1 MLQFIKE
8 LHRKHLIRDL
18 KAAPREKK
26 IDNIDQVR
34 RIGVICRLD
43 DEQHWNILHHFA
55 KVMEN
60 QGKEIHIIALLQKD
74 QEIGFVITHQ
84 ATYIVR
90 SKTDL
95 NFWGLPSHESIRPF
109 VDQHYDLLI
118 DTIGEQNFFSQYIA
132 LRTDASLKVVYA
144 TPAED
149 PSEIFDLI
157 IRGDGQVELKGFFNN
172 VIEYLSMIKK

>member
-1 MLQFIKE
+1 MFEFIKE
-8 LHRKHLIRDL
+8 IHRKHLIRDL

-26 IDNIDQVR
+26 IDNIDEVR
-34 RIGVICRLD
+34 NIGVICRLG
-43 DEQHWNILHHFA
+43 DEQHWNILYHFA

-60 QGKEIHIIALLQKD
+60 QGKHVHIIALLQRD

-84 ATYIVR
+84 ATHIVR
-90 SKTDL
+90 SKSDI
-95 NFWGLPSHESIRPF
+95 NFWGLPSYESIKPF
-109 VDQHYDLLI
+109 VEQQYDLLI
-118 DTIGEQNFFSQYIA
+118 DTIGEENFFSQYVA
-132 LRTDASLKVVYA
+132 LRTTASLKVVYA

-149 PSEIFDLI
+149 PSEVFDLI

>member
-1 MLQFIKE
+1 MLDFIKE
-8 LHRKHLIRDL
+8 IHRKHVVRDL

-26 IDNIDQVR
+26 IDNIDEIR
-34 RIGVICRLD
+34 TIGVICRLV

-60 QGKEIHIIALLQKD
+60 QGKEVHIIALLQKD

-84 ATYIVR
+84 ATHIVR
-90 SKTDL
+90 TKTDT
-95 NFWGLPSHESIRPF
+95 NFWGLPSEEAIRPF
-109 VDQHYDLLI
+109 VGRSYDLLI
-118 DTIGEQNFFSQYIA
+118 DTIGEENFFSQYIA
-132 LRTDASLKVVYA
+132 LRTTASLKVVYA
-144 TPAED
+144 TPSED
-149 PSEIFDLI
+149 PSEVFDLI

>member
-1 MLQFIKE
+1 MLEFIKDI
-8 LHRKHLIRDL
+8 HRKHLIRDL

-26 IDNIDQVR
+26 IDNIDEIHT
-34 RIGVICRLD
+34 IGVICRLV

-60 QGKEIHIIALLQKD
+60 QGKQVHIIALLQRD

-90 SKTDL
+90 SKTDIH
-95 NFWGLPSHESIRPF
+95 FWGLPSHESIRPF
-109 VDQHYDLLI
+109 TEHSYDLLI
-118 DTIGEQNFFSQYIA
+118 DTIGEENFFSQYVA
-132 LRTDASLKVVYA
+132 LRTTASLKVVYA
-144 TPAED
+144 TPSED
-149 PSEIFDLI
+149 PSEVFDLI
-157 IRGDGQVELKGFFNN
+157 IRGDGHLELKGFFNN

>member
-1 MLQFIKE
+1 MLHFIKE

-26 IDNIDQVR
+26 IDNIEEVHN
-34 RIGVICRLD
+34 IGIICRLG

-60 QGKEIHIIALLQKD
+60 QGKKVHIVALLQKD

-90 SKTDL
+90 GKTDI
-95 NFWGLPSHESIRPF
+95 NFWGLPSDDAIRPF
-109 VDQHYDLLI
+109 IEQQYDLLI
-118 DTIGEQNFFSQYIA
+118 DTIGEENFFSQYIA
-132 LRTDASLKVVYA
+132 LRTTANLKVVYA

-149 PSEIFDLI
+149 PSEVFDLI
-157 IRGDGQVELKGFFNN
+157 IRGDGQVELKDFFNN

>member
-1 MLQFIKE
+1 MLEFIKDI
-8 LHRKHLIRDL
+8 HRKHLIRDL

-26 IDNIDQVR
+26 IDNIDEIHT
-34 RIGVICRLD
+34 IGVICRLV

-60 QGKEIHIIALLQKD
+60 QGKQVHIIALLQRD

-90 SKTDL
+90 SKTDI

-109 VDQHYDLLI
+109 TEHSYDLLI
-118 DTIGEQNFFSQYIA
+118 DTIGEENFFSQYVA
-132 LRTDASLKVVYA
+132 LRTTASLKVVYA
-144 TPAED
+144 TPSED
-149 PSEIFDLI
+149 PSEVFDLI
-157 IRGDGQVELKGFFNN
+157 IRGDGHLELKGFFNN

>member
-1 MLQFIKE
+1 MLEFVKE
-8 LHRKHLIRDL
+8 IHRKRIIRDL

-26 IDNIDQVR
+26 IDNIEEVR
-34 RIGVICRLD
+34 TIGIICRLE

-60 QGKEIHIIALLQKD
+60 QGKQVHIIALLQHDK
-74 QEIGFVITHQ
+74 EIGFVITHQ
-84 ATYIVR
+84 ATLIVR

-95 NFWGLPSHESIRPF
+95 NFWGLPSHESIKTF

-118 DTIGEQNFFSQYIA
+118 DTIGEENFFSQYIA
-132 LRTDASLKVVYA
+132 LRTSANLKVGYA

-149 PSEIFDLI
+149 PSDVFDLI
-157 IRGDGQVELKGFFNN
+157 IRGDGQMDLKDFFNN
-172 VIEYLSMIKK
+172 VIEYLGMIKK